1 MPEGDSV
8 WKVARSLDGALAG
21 RVLAVGTLNVAAHAT
36 ADLAGCTVVGTATHG
51 KHLLTRLLPGPG
63 SAADGDGPLTLHT
76 HLRMDGR
83 WHVLSVGKQLP
94 RRAGPDLRALLITET
109 SANTPSRTAAAMAMP
124 VVDLLRT
131 DDEDDVVGHLGP
143 DLLHATFDAAEALA
157 RFGADPARPLA
168 ATLLDQRVVAGIGN
182 LWANELCFLVGD
194 SPWTPVGEV
203 DAVRL
208 LGRARR
214 ALAFSAT
221 SPTGYQVTT
230 GDTRPGRS
238 HWVAGREGQ
247 PCWRCGTRVQ
257 MVPEVPGDPGR
268 RRTWWCSRCQPGP
281 GPDR

>member
-8 WKVARSLDGALAG
+8 WKVARTLDGALAG
-21 RVLAVGTLNVAAHAT
+21 RVLAEGRLNVPAHAT
-36 ADLAGCTVVGTATHG
+36 ADLAGCTVVGTVTHG
-51 KHLLTRLLPGPG
+51 KHLLTRLVPGPG
-63 SAADGDGPLTLHT
+63 SAAEGDGPLTLHT

-83 WHVLSVGKQLP
+83 WRVLGAGRHLP
-94 RRAGPDLRALLITET
+94 RHTEPDVRVKLITET
-109 SANTPSRTAAAMAMP
+109 SINKQSSMAIGLKMP
-124 VVDLLRT
+124 VVGLLLT
-131 DDEDDVVGHLGP
+131 EDERDVVGHLGP

-157 RFGADPARPLA
+157 RFGADPSRPLA
-168 ATLLDQRVVAGIGN
+168 ATMLDQRVVAGIGN
-182 LWANELCFLVGD
+182 LWANELCYLVGA

-208 LGRARR
+208 LARARR

-238 HWVAGREGQ
+238 HWVAGRDGK
-247 PCWRCGTRVQ
+247 PCWRCGTTVR